1 MIKIISTNN
10 LLISVVLD
18 DSGFS
23 KGFGFIRFN
32 NEQEQQTAL
41 TSMMGVSGLGGKP
54 LKVSLAVQKTKTSEP
69 EFEIPQHLVQHVAQ
83 QVIGGGQSQYQQQ
96 QPDPSEQGYNAEYYQ
111 QYSQYW
117 SQYAAWQQWQQQY
130 SAWQQHQEQQQP
142 GQQQQGEGGPQPPAP
157 PPPDKAKTADPY
169 NMLEGPLNQLVEHTR
184 KIDVKEENKKYLEAN
199 NELWDSMEESCW
211 WDHSKIKA

>member
-1 MIKIISTNN
+1 METQS
-10 LLISVVLD
+10 LD
-18 DSGFS
+18 ILYHSHDGLYPSGGNS
-23 KGFGFIRFN
+23 QSSAYGY
-32 NEQEQQTAL
+32 
-41 TSMMGVSGLGGKP
+41 
-54 LKVSLAVQKTKTSEP
+54 
-69 EFEIPQHLVQHVAQ
+69 
-83 QVIGGGQSQYQQQ
+83 GQA
-96 QPDPSEQGYNAEYYQ
+96 PNASEQGQNADYYQ

-169 NMLEGPLNQLVEHTR
+169 NMLEGPINQLVEHTR